1 MRIRGS
7 GPTAPSGSA
16 MVRGSGKVEKAEAA
30 TVVRASDDTT
40 SIMGVPEAE
49 LTPKVRQA
57 LVQLMAE
64 VHSLRAELEQVRKR
78 ATHLEQLA
86 DQDSLTP
93 VLNRRAFVREL
104 SRHTAFAERYGSAGS
119 VAYFDVNGM
128 KEINDSYGHA
138 AGDVAL
144 QHVADILLRFSRAS
158 DLVGRLGGDEF
169 GVILAQ
175 SDGEAALEKASSLA
189 NAIETQELDWKQKS
203 FSVQVAYGVH
213 TLNKG
218 DKVDDALDAADRA
231 MYEQKRASAA
241 ERQERQGKAADPTAA
256 RKSHG

>member
-7 GPTAPSGSA
+7 GPIAPSGPT
-16 MVRGSGKVEKAEAA
+16 VVHGSGKVEKTEAS
-30 TVVRASDDTT
+30 TPVRPSDDTT
-40 SIMGVPEAE
+40 TVMGIPEAE

-57 LVQLMAE
+57 LAQLMAE
-64 VHSLRAELEQVRKR
+64 VHSLRSELELVKKR

-86 DQDSLTP
+86 DQDSLAP

-119 VAYFDVNGM
+119 VAYFDVNDM
-128 KEINDSYGHA
+128 KEINDRLGHA

-144 QHVADILLRFSRAS
+144 KHVADILLRFSRAS
-158 DLVGRLGGDEF
+158 DVVGRLGGDEF

-175 SDGEAALEKASSLA
+175 SDGEAALEKATNLA
-189 NAIETQELDWKQKS
+189 NEIETQELDWKEQA
-203 FSVQVAYGVH
+203 FHVQVAYGIH

-241 ERQERQGKAADPTAA
+241 RREAERDSAQPAVAGK
-256 RKSHG
+256 RLG

>member
-7 GPTAPSGSA
+7 GPTAPTGPTAVS
-16 MVRGSGKVEKAEAA
+16 GSGKVEKAEAA
-30 TVVRASDDTT
+30 TAVRATDDTAA
-40 SIMGVPEAE
+40 IMGVPEAE

-64 VHSLRAELEQVRKR
+64 VHSLRAELEQAKKR
-78 ATHLEQLA
+78 ASHLEQLA
-86 DQDSLTP
+86 DQDSIAP

-128 KEINDSYGHA
+128 KEINDNFGHA

-144 QHVADILLRFSRAS
+144 KHVADTLLRFSRAS

-175 SDGEAALEKASSLA
+175 SDGEAALEKATSLA
-189 NAIETQELDWKQKS
+189 GAIETQELDWKQQS
-203 FSVQVAYGVH
+203 FRVQVAYGVH
-213 TLNKG
+213 TLSKG

-241 ERQERQGKAADPTAA
+241 KREEEKAKAAQPAA